1 MFLNYLKIA
10 WRNLWRNKLYSSIN
24 IGGLALGLA
33 VCMLIMLYVAHE
45 HSYDHFHK
53 NTSRIFS
60 VYTSGT
66 YGGQTVNTSHMG
78 YEYGPAAAKNDTR
91 IQAFVR
97 TQKPFGA
104 PLLVNNAAKT
114 VKYPES
120 QLLYADANFFDFF
133 SFPLVSGSAATV
145 LQQPFTIVVSEKMA
159 QKYFGHQNP
168 VGKVL
173 YLTADSTYL
182 FQVSGVMKNM
192 PSNSSIQADFA
203 AAISSMK
210 GMKENQHVVT
220 GVNFKTYFLLQH
232 AADITPVQQT
242 LQLTAEKSDPEM
254 HSQYHLLPLADEHFE
269 MDTDQAAG
277 IRYLHIFPFVAGL
290 VLLLALVNFMSLSTA
305 RATLRAKEIGV
316 RKVTGAS
323 RRVIAA
329 QFYMESALYTLL
341 AFVLAYLI
349 YLFLHRYFLDILQIA
364 IDESFVNGVQALG
377 IMTILLLVTTAIA
390 GSYPAIVL
398 SAFKPITTLQ
408 GSLSHNSGGA
418 WVRKLFTTLQFVIAV
433 TLIISGIVIGKQ
445 LYYMR
450 HTDTGVN
457 RENIV
462 MISIH
467 KSMGT
472 HYPAFKKDVA
482 NLNGVKQVATM
493 RYPMYT
499 SYDMYGGNSNDN
511 SEPVVFKMLNVDND
525 FISLLGIRWK
535 VSPATPAA
543 IAQRGHIVVNE
554 SLARKLQLPS
564 QPVGRQITAPPGEVI
579 TVAGVVRDFN
589 FQSFSSRIDGLG
601 LFVAPDTLSY
611 WTAFGSTM
619 LVKTTPHTNLPALLA
634 GIKNTYE
641 RFDKENPFAYQFM
654 DDAFNAMFKAEDRLA
669 GIFNLFIGLT
679 VLIAGMGLFGLA
691 TFAAQQRTK
700 EISIRKV
707 LGANVL
713 SITTQLSKD
722 YVKLVLLAVLIASPI
737 AWWAMHN
744 WLQHFAYSIRLN
756 GWIFVTAGL
765 LAVIIALCTVSFQAL
780 KAAMAS
786 PVKGLKN
793 SY

>member
-1 MFLNYLKIA
+1 MVLNYLKIA

-66 YGGQTVNTSHMG
+66 YGGQAVNTSHMD
-78 YEYGPAAAKNDTR
+78 YEYGPAATKNDPR
-91 IQAFVR
+91 IQAFLR

-104 PLLVNNAAKT
+104 PLLVNNAAKNIRF
-114 VKYPES
+114 PEP
-120 QLLYADANFFDFF
+120 QLLYVDNNFFDFF

-159 QKYFGHQNP
+159 QKYFGQENP

-192 PSNSSIQADFA
+192 PSNSSIQADFVA
-203 AAISSMK
+203 SISSMK
-210 GMKENQHVVT
+210 GMKENQGIVA
-220 GVNFKTYFLLQH
+220 GINFKTYFLLHQ
-232 AADITPVQQT
+232 AADMTVVQKNM
-242 LQLTAEKSDPEM
+242 QLTAEKSDPEM
-254 HSQYHLLPLADEHFE
+254 HSQYHLLSFADEHFK
-269 MDTDQAAG
+269 MNTDQASG
-277 IRYLHIFPFVAGL
+277 IKYLHIFPFVAGL

-329 QFYMESALYTLL
+329 QFYIESALYTLL

-349 YLFLHRYFLDILQIA
+349 YALLHRSFLDILQIS
-364 IDESFVNGVQALG
+364 IDESFVNGTQTLG
-377 IMTILLLVTTAIA
+377 IMVALLLVTTAVA

-398 SAFKPITTLQ
+398 SAFKPIATLQ
-408 GSLSHNSGGA
+408 GVMSNKSGGV

-462 MISIH
+462 MLSIH
-467 KSMGT
+467 KTMGT
-472 HYPAFKKDVA
+472 HYPAFKKAVA
-482 NLNGVKQVATM
+482 DLHGVKQVATM
-493 RYPMYT
+493 RYPMYS
-499 SYDMYGGNSNDN
+499 SYDMYGGKSNEN
-511 SEPVVFKMLNVDND
+511 NEPVIFKMLNVDND
-525 FISLLGIRWK
+525 FISLLGIKWK
-535 VSPATPAA
+535 ISPPSPAA
-543 IAQRGHIVVNE
+543 IAQRGNVVLNE
-554 SLARKLQLPS
+554 SLARKLQLPA
-564 QPVGRQITAPPGEVI
+564 QPLGRQITAPPGEVI
-579 TVAGVVRDFN
+579 TVAGVVKDFN
-589 FQSFSSRIDGLG
+589 FQSFSSKIDGLG

-619 LVKTTPHTNLPALLA
+619 FVKITPHTNLPTLLA
-634 GIKNTYE
+634 GIKSTYE
-641 RFDKENPFAYQFM
+641 RFDKENPFEYQFM

-700 EISIRKV
+700 EVSIRKV
-707 LGANVL
+707 LGAGIL
-713 SITTQLSKD
+713 SITTLLSKD
-722 YVKLVLLAVLIASPI
+722 FIKLVLLAVLIASPI

-744 WLQHFAYSIRLN
+744 WLQHFAYSIHLS
-756 GWIFVTAGL
+756 GWIFVAAGL
-765 LAVIIALCTVSFQAL
+765 LTVIIALCTVSFQAL
-780 KAAMAS
+780 KAAIAN
-786 PVKGLKN
+786 PVQGLKE
-793 SY
+793 S

>member
-66 YGGQTVNTSHMG
+66 YGGQSVNSLHMD
-78 YEYGPAAAKNDTR
+78 YEYGPAAIKNDPR
-91 IQAFVR
+91 IQTFLR

-104 PLLVNNAAKT
+104 PLLVNNAAKNI
-114 VKYPES
+114 KFPEP
-120 QLLYADANFFDFF
+120 QLLYADTNFFDFF
-133 SFPLVSGSAATV
+133 SFPLVNGSAATV

-182 FQVSGVMKNM
+182 FQVSGVMKDL
-192 PSNSSIQADFA
+192 PSNSSIQADFVA
-203 AAISSMK
+203 SISSMK
-210 GMKENQHVVT
+210 GMKENLGIVA
-220 GVNFKTYFLLQH
+220 GMNFKTYFLLHH
-232 AADITPVQQT
+232 AADMTPVQKNM
-242 LQLTAEKSDPEM
+242 QLAAEKSDPEM
-254 HSQYHLLPLADEHFE
+254 HSQYHLLPLADEHFK
-269 MDTDQAAG
+269 MNTDQASG
-277 IRYLHIFPFVAGL
+277 NKYLHIFPFVAGL

-329 QFYMESALYTLL
+329 QFYIESALYTLL

-349 YLFLHRYFLDILQIA
+349 YALFHRSFLDILQIS
-364 IDESFVNGVQALG
+364 IDEAFVNGTQTLG
-377 IMTILLLVTTAIA
+377 IMVALLLITTAVA

-398 SAFKPITTLQ
+398 SAFKPIATLQ
-408 GSLSHNSGGA
+408 GVMSNKSGGIR
-418 WVRKLFTTLQFVIAV
+418 VRKLFTTLQFVIAV

-462 MISIH
+462 MITIH
-467 KSMGT
+467 KTMGT
-472 HYPAFKKDVA
+472 HYPAFKKDA
-482 NLNGVKQVATM
+482 TQLNGVKQTATM

-499 SYDMYGGNSNDN
+499 SYDMYGGKSNNSN
-511 SEPVVFKMLNVDND
+511 EPVIFKMLNVDND
-525 FISLLGIRWK
+525 FISLMGIRWK
-535 VSPATPAA
+535 VSPAIPAT
-543 IAQRGHIVVNE
+543 IAQRGNVVVNE
-554 SLARKLQLPS
+554 SLARKLQLPT
-564 QPVGRQITAPPGEVI
+564 QPVGLQITAPPGEVV
-579 TVAGVVRDFN
+579 TVAGVVKDFN
-589 FQSFSSRIDGLG
+589 FQSFSSKIDGLG

-619 LVKTTPHTNLPALLA
+619 FVKTSPNTNLPTLLA
-634 GIKNTYE
+634 SLKNTYE
-641 RFDKENPFAYQFM
+641 RFDKENPFEYQFM
-654 DDAFNAMFKAEDRLA
+654 DDAFNALFKAEDRLA
-669 GIFNLFIGLT
+669 DIFNLFIGLT
-679 VLIAGMGLFGLA
+679 ILIAGMGLFGLA

-707 LGANVL
+707 LGASVL

-722 YVKLVLLAVLIASPI
+722 FIKLVLLAVIIASPI

-744 WLQHFAYSIRLN
+744 WLQYFAYSIHLS
-756 GWIFVTAGL
+756 GWIFVAAGL

-780 KAAMAS
+780 KAAMAN
-786 PVKGLKN
+786 PMRGLKE
-793 SY
+793 